1 MWRRNYFLV
10 SLHLLSSTTLF
21 FLVYFLLVVLLLLL
35 LLLYQ
40 LQAEEPFLRLS
51 CSTGL
56 ER

>member
-21 FLVYFLLVVLLLLL
+21 FLVYFFLVLLLL